1 MFLFYVLIFFKKGDT
16 LQGGTLF
23 KGGHYLRKYSI
34 FVEIVGVLMNQLRI
48 SKDFKKECKRGH
60 ANELETLLSATHV
73 SRELPHNVT
82 K

>member
-1 MFLFYVLIFFKKGDT
+1 MSL
-16 LQGGTLF
+16 
-23 KGGHYLRKYSI
+23 I

-82 K
+82 KWLILISPKFKKKENRYIIKQ